1 MSKLPDYPMKG
12 KPVEDTIRE
21 IIDYLRLTTITNF
34 QGGKM
39 KQSRGGTTLTIPN
52 VIRPKI
58 QDLPYDPFYPILK
71 GNETDGLLLKMIE
84 GYVILRKKSGSDAM
98 AHILPSGIPDDL
110 SVAIGDKFTLKIE
123 EDTDGVF
130 TSAAII
136 QTSGAWPTST
146 APDLD
151 AASASGGVRHI
162 RLCEV
167 IKETDFP
174 EVVIWSTGH
183 VDHFAPTIIETAE
196 ASGATLIKGY
206 TDGKWLLKQ
215 LVQGEGITLTEN
227 ADGIEISATDES
239 TGWWGVLSWLFYSG
253 SFSTSMA
260 VSVEAG
266 RIISVSLDGVD
277 QPGTQETP
285 GGVELEVEL
294 N

>member
-1 MSKLPDYPMKG
+1 
-12 KPVEDTIRE
+12 
-21 IIDYLRLTTITNF
+21 
-34 QGGKM
+34 M

-84 GYVILRKKSGSDAM
+84 GCVILRKKSGSDAM

-110 SVAIGDKFTLKIE
+110 SVALGDKFTLKIE

-130 TSAAII
+130 TSAAVI

-196 ASGATLIKGY
+196 ASGATLIKGFS
-206 TDGKWLLKQ
+206 DGKWLLKQ
-215 LVQGEGITLTEN
+215 LVQGDGISLTEG
-227 ADGIEISATDES
+227 ADGIEIAADDSD
-239 TGWWGVLSWLFYSG
+239 GWWGTLTWAHFANITDTDPYDVLEAVVERG
-253 SFSTSMA
+253 RI
-260 VSVEAG
+260 VSVAYQG
-266 RIISVSLDGVD
+266 PGDPNPSDVPGD
-277 QPGTQETP
+277 QTTP
-285 GGVELEVEL
+285 GNAQFTSYAE
-294 N
+294 